1 MNPSK
6 DSEKIFPASKRIAI
20 GATSSLGD
28 LKAELLRRKAE
39 AANKVR
45 AVKVSAS
52 SGSEKW
58 KKQAEKLESVGKL
71 KEIKPGKKL
80 SQEEEENSK
89 LDEDLKKSR
98 EALERKT
105 RIYEQRYNRAI
116 QEVSKNSSESEE
128 DDDSDELVN
137 FKEKVFLDMRT
148 GNLNVIQSSPKRDYD
163 DEEDWV
169 EFTDSLGR
177 TRRCLKHDLNHYK
190 KLDEEVAATAKS
202 RLKSP
207 EDASVKSH
215 ETSADYESFLRQGS
229 HGEGN
234 GEGNDGEPKVGPI
247 HYRDVLKDEIR
258 DHGVAYFAFS
268 SDDAERKK
276 QRELLDNLR
285 DQTKK
290 SRVEALKLRK
300 EQKMDRLRK
309 IAEEQGIP
317 FNEDDVTSSDDS
329 DDDKVGSRSES
340 AFDSTSS
347 RDREVEQLKHLMTRD
362 WDVGKKDD
370 SGKTITPD
378 PQLKSEEGKPKPRL
392 KCSQKDYIKSRRE
405 ERQQEFAPP
414 TFYYNVGIAS
424 NNDNNSPGSASKG
437 FNCHPST
444 KRFKSAPIAESST
457 QSVTSSSNPS
467 GSSCPNPSGSSSS
480 NPSGSPSSN
489 PSNDFEKIIEE
500 KLKLFKNSSS

>member
-6 DSEKIFPASKRIAI
+6 DSEKIFPASKRITI

-28 LKAELLRRKAE
+28 LKAELLKRKAE

-52 SGSEKW
+52 SSGSEKW
-58 KKQAEKLESVGKL
+58 KKQAEKLESTRKL

-80 SQEEEENSK
+80 SQEEEENLK
-89 LDEDLKKSR
+89 LDEDLRKSR

-128 DDDSDELVN
+128 DDSDELVN
-137 FKEKVFLDMRT
+137 FKEKVFLEMRS
-148 GNLNVIQSSPKRDYD
+148 GDLNAIQSSPRRDYD
-163 DEEDWV
+163 DEDWV

-202 RLKSP
+202 RLKSA
-207 EDASVKSH
+207 EEASVENH
-215 ETSADYESFLRQGS
+215 ETSANHESFVRQGS
-229 HGEGN
+229 RD
-234 GEGNDGEPKVGPI
+234 EGNDEEPKVGPV

-268 SDDAERKK
+268 SDDAERKR

-329 DDDKVGSRSES
+329 DDEKLGP

-347 RDREVEQLKHLMTRD
+347 REVEQLKHLMTRD
-362 WDVGKKDD
+362 WGC
-370 SGKTITPD
+370 G
-378 PQLKSEEGKPKPRL
+378 
-392 KCSQKDYIKSRRE
+392 QK
-405 ERQQEFAPP
+405 
-414 TFYYNVGIAS
+414 G
-424 NNDNNSPGSASKG
+424 
-437 FNCHPST
+437 
-444 KRFKSAPIAESST
+444 
-457 QSVTSSSNPS
+457 
-467 GSSCPNPSGSSSS
+467 
-480 NPSGSPSSN
+480 
-489 PSNDFEKIIEE
+489 
-500 KLKLFKNSSS
+500 